1 MAITILAVALLLEFS
16 VRGLA
21 RLGIELSPP
30 LPHSDAGFWDGNHEI
45 FGVWHRPRAESTHT
59 TDCFD
64 VRYRTNSIGARD
76 RERDARARGSRVV
89 VLGDSFVEGWGL
101 PVNQRLSNQL
111 ERATGIEHLNLAMAH
126 FGPYQ
131 ASLAYA
137 EFSPRF
143 EHDAVLVGIAPVN
156 DFVDLDYELARGA
169 PAYRFRYRPYLVGT
183 YPDYAPRWHRESRL
197 HRGFRRY
204 SYAFNAFDWALHRS
218 GADDAYA
225 PPLKTGDGYFHSYF
239 YDYSPA
245 QFDLLRASLE
255 RIAQVAGGRRMA
267 VFLIP
272 AERDFA
278 RYGQSGPGPLAP
290 ALEAVAAPLG
300 VRVVNLLP
308 EMFQAESNHRR
319 YFLQCDYHW
328 NARANER
335 AAAILQRE
343 LTPYFYTP

>member
-1 MAITILAVALLLEFS
+1 M
-16 VRGLA
+16 
-21 RLGIELSPP
+21 
-30 LPHSDAGFWDGNHEI
+30 
-45 FGVWHRPRAESTHT
+45 
-59 TDCFD
+59 
-64 VRYRTNSIGARD
+64 
-76 RERDARARGSRVV
+76 
-89 VLGDSFVEGWGL
+89 LGDSFVEGWGL